1 MRLAP
6 SIFAADLA
14 DLAGALAV
22 CEKGGADL
30 VHFDVMDGHF
40 VPNLTIGPPVLA
52 ALARRTRLP
61 MDVHLMVSNPDR
73 LLDEYLK
80 AGAARVAVH
89 WEASVHLD
97 RLLAQI
103 REGGAKAGVALNPA
117 TPVEVL
123 VDALPQLDYVLL
135 MSVNPGFSGQKFL
148 PRALDKARRL
158 RAMIRD
164 LRDLRDLRDI
174 HTGGGAVEIEMDG
187 GLDRVTIG
195 QAVDA
200 GVEVCV
206 VGSAIFGAGDPVAT
220 MSELR
225 ARSRPENL

>member
-6 SIFAADLA
+6 SIIATDFA
-14 DLAGALAV
+14 DLAGGLAV
-22 CEKGGADL
+22 CEAGGADL

-40 VPNLTIGPPVLA
+40 VPNLTVGAPVLA
-52 ALARRTRLP
+52 ALHRRTRLP
-61 MDVHLMVSNPDR
+61 FDVHLMVSNPDR
-73 LLDEYLK
+73 LLDDYRK
-80 AGAARVAVH
+80 AGAARIAVH
-89 WEASVHLD
+89 WEAAVHLD

-103 REGGAKAGVALNPA
+103 REGGAQAGVALNPA

-123 VDALPQLDYVLL
+123 VDVLPRLDYVLL

-158 RAMIRD
+158 REMIRA
-164 LRDLRDLRDI
+164 
-174 HTGGGAVEIEMDG
+174 GGEAVEIEMDG
-187 GLDRVTIG
+187 GIDSVTIG
-195 QAVDA
+195 QVVAA

-206 VGSAIFGAGDPVAT
+206 VGSAIFGSGDPVAT

-225 ARSRPENL
+225 GRARPETL

>member
-52 ALARRTRLP
+52 ALTRRTKLP

-80 AGAARVAVH
+80 AGAARIAVH

-117 TPVEVL
+117 TPVAVL

-164 LRDLRDLRDI
+164 L
-174 HTGGGAVEIEMDG
+174 GGSAAVEIEMDG
-187 GLDRVTIG
+187 GIDRVTIA
-195 QAVDA
+195 QAVGA

-206 VGSAIFGAGDPVAT
+206 VGSAIFGAADPVAI

-225 ARSRPENL
+225 ARARPETL

>member
-6 SIFAADLA
+6 SIIATDFA
-14 DLAGALAV
+14 DLAGGLAV
-22 CEKGGADL
+22 CEAGGADL

-40 VPNLTIGPPVLA
+40 VPNLTVGAPVLA
-52 ALARRTRLP
+52 ALHRRTRLP
-61 MDVHLMVSNPDR
+61 FDVHLMVSNPDR
-73 LLDEYLK
+73 LLDSYLK
-80 AGAARVAVH
+80 AGGARIAVH
-89 WEASVHLD
+89 WEAAIHLD

-103 REGGAKAGVALNPA
+103 REGGAQAGVALNPS

-123 VDALPQLDYVLL
+123 IDVLPRLDYVLL

-158 RAMIRD
+158 GEMIRAS
-164 LRDLRDLRDI
+164 
-174 HTGGGAVEIEMDG
+174 GSSVEIEMDG
-187 GLDRVTIG
+187 GIDSVNID
-195 QAVDA
+195 QVVAA

-206 VGSAIFGAGDPVAT
+206 VGSAIFGTADPVAT

-225 ARSRPENL
+225 RRARPETL

>member
-164 LRDLRDLRDI
+164 LRDLRDI